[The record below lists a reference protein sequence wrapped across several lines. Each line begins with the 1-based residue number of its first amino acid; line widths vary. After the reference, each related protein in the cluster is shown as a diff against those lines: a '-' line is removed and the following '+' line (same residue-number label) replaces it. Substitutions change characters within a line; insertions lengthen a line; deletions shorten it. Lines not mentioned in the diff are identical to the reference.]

1 MSESYVAQGMIH
13 SIGQTMEY
21 GQNGFTKREFVVCL
35 SGDDVNPEY
44 PDYVQF
50 ELIKDKCTLMDGYQV
65 GHEIKIKFN
74 LTGRLYNNPTK
85 GEQCFPALR
94 AWKIAPADGAQN
106 GLIGGQQAGNAMNAP
121 RAQHYA
127 QQPAP
132 QQQQAPKQQAPQ
144 QQQPPPYDPAFDDSQ
159 DIPF

>member
-1 MSESYVAQGMIH
+1 MSETYVTQGMIH

-35 SGDDVNPEY
+35 SGDYVNPEY

-50 ELIKDKCTLMDGYQV
+50 ELIKDKCSMMDGYQI

-94 AWKIAPADGAQN
+94 AWKIAPADGPQQQTPQQQCAQQQQP
-106 GLIGGQQAGNAMNAP
+106 QQAP
-121 RAQHYA
+121 QR
-127 QQPAP
+127 QQYQQQTPP
-132 QQQQAPKQQAPQ
+132 QQQAQQQAPQGTAG
-144 QQQPPPYDPAFDDSQ
+144 FDDFDD